1 MRESPSTSPRLFGLK
16 YWQCLIAVLPTIA
29 AAITYPLAHAYYRP
43 LLANQTD
50 NFYGAGMC
58 AFLDSQRALFVT
70 ALVPAV
76 VFSYREKKWPRR
88 ILGIPVWW
96 GAFVM
101 GNGFVAM
108 LGFEIISRFTKW

>member
-1 MRESPSTSPRLFGLK
+1 MNESPSTSPRLFGLK
-16 YWQCLIAVLPTIA
+16 YWQWLIAILPTIA
-29 AAITYPLAHAYYRP
+29 AAITYPVAHAYYRP
-43 LLANQTD
+43 LLENQPD
-50 NFYGAGMC
+50 NFYGAGMR
-58 AFLDSQRALFVT
+58 AFFDSQMALFVT

-76 VFSYREKKWPRR
+76 VFSYREKKWQLR

-108 LGFEIISRFTKW
+108 LGFGIIDGLTK